1 MTHLLTFTPPPLKRI
16 QQGLWLQR
24 QWFDPV
30 FTGLDNVDKS
40 KPALYVGN
48 HTLYGTLD
56 APLMLL
62 GLYQHK
68 DIFLR
73 SLGDHIHF
81 KIPLWRNLLWDNGC
95 VAATPKNCQ
104 QLMQAKE
111 HILVFPGG
119 GREVMKNKGEE
130 YKLVWKERTGFA
142 RMAMEHGYD
151 IIPFASVGADEIFD
165 IRYDTNDF
173 YQSKLGQ
180 LVQKTGI
187 KDKYLRG
194 GDAFLPFATG
204 LGLLPRPEKFYFAF
218 GERISTAHVQAESQN
233 KDSQWQIR
241 EQVESAIYGL
251 MSDLF
256 AQREQEQAQ
265 WPSWRKKLTK
275 RDKPC

>member
-16 QQGLWLQR
+16 QQGLWLQQ
-24 QWFDPV
+24 QWFDPI

-95 VAATPKNCQ
+95 V
-104 QLMQAKE
+104 QAKE

-204 LGLLPRPEKFYFAF
+204 LGLLPRSEILFCFW
-218 GERISTAHVQAESQN
+218 GEN
-233 KDSQWQIR
+233 
-241 EQVESAIYGL
+241 
-251 MSDLF
+251 
-256 AQREQEQAQ
+256 
-265 WPSWRKKLTK
+265 
-275 RDKPC
+275 